1 MMSISSS
8 GRVSVKGTN
17 TTDYDGLLFSGTY
30 NTAGDS
36 FEFGGEE
43 TNQYDIPTVIYFDDI
58 RVYNTELTSSQLN
71 DVYVEFIQPSNLALR
86 ATFEDTTVYINPD
99 TNASGAMT
107 VGNNNFEITTS
118 KSIQGT
124 KSGVKSST
132 SRNFRISNC
141 ITGPYT
147 ITFWVFS
154 PFTGA
159 TCGRQAI
166 NILSPGS
173 TLWAFEFNVNDGRVG
188 VSATVNGSTEF
199 FSTGIYYTNMY
210 NRWVMMSISS
220 SGRVSI
226 KGINSVTRT
235 LISYY
240 DGLIGTTPIIG
251 SDVVEFGGNSGTDVF
266 DAIGMYFDD
275 IRVYNTELTSIQLND
290 VYNSYTK
297 PSNLALRATFE
308 DTTVYINPDNNVS
321 GAMTIQNTLLRSTF
335 QSGNYTGYKS
345 SSSNR
350 FRISNF
356 ITGPYT
362 ITFFVYITG
371 NANNDPGPWN
381 NQTKYILT
389 PDRYIGPNTWSI
401 ELRKAD
407 GTLGVN
413 AAGLLFTE
421 FYSTGISYTQIYNR
435 WVMMSISSS
444 GRVSVKG
451 TSTTDYDG
459 LLFSGTYNT
468 AGDSFEL
475 SKLTSSEEIIATTI
489 YDDIRVYNTELTSAE
504 LSNVYSGLV

>member
-1 MMSISSS
+1 M
-8 GRVSVKGTN
+8 
-17 TTDYDGLLFSGTY
+17 
-30 NTAGDS
+30 
-36 FEFGGEE
+36 
-43 TNQYDIPTVIYFDDI
+43 YFDDI

-99 TNASGAMT
+99 TNVSRAMT

-159 TCGRQAI
+159 TWGRQQI

-188 VSATVNGSTEF
+188 VSATVNGNYQF
-199 FSTGIYYTNMY
+199 IPTGINYTNIY

-220 SGRVSI
+220 SGRVTI
-226 KGINSVTRT
+226 KGTNTVD
-235 LISYY
+235 Y
-240 DGLIGTTPIIG
+240 DGLLGTIPILYSG
-251 SDVVEFGGNSGTDVF
+251 VVEFGGNSSTNTL

-297 PSNLALRATFE
+297 PSNLALRATWN
-308 DTTVYINPDNNVS
+308 DTTVYNINPDNNVS
-321 GAMTIQNTLLRSTF
+321 GAMTIQNTFVRYMADGDF
-335 QSGNYTGYKS
+335 RGYKFNS
-345 SSSNR
+345 SHR

-362 ITFFVYITG
+362 ITFFVYMTG
-371 NANNDPGPWN
+371 SYNSNDPGPWN
-381 NQTKYILT
+381 NQTKFILT
-389 PDRYIGPNTWSI
+389 PDRYVGPNTWSI

-407 GTLGVN
+407 GTLGVTT
-413 AAGLLFTE
+413 AGLLFTE

-475 SKLTSSEEIIATTI
+475 SKLASSEAVTFGTL

-504 LSNVYSGLV
+504 LSNVYSELFYTN